1 MSVEIKSHYSAQEL
15 ANFKLKCLPHR
26 AHNVRAKANKE
37 SWVSRERAGRG
48 GGQEYAFDGLPK
60 EVQAE
65 IKAKAYKALVP
76 KQSSDAARQV
86 AVIANRDLSK
96 LDNAQRATAD
106 ARIQITLLV
115 GQYEASLGSRNK
127 ALDAV
132 VAMSRD
138 EALPVDEH
146 IDYNAV
152 CAKARASARGK
163 VGIGKRALH
172 DWCIA
177 ADKCSTPTERLAALA
192 PQKQGQP
199 VIVPTNIEWLG
210 DFLGVYCQPKGLP
223 VSEAYRIFAKEYDDK
238 HGTGA
243 APHYD
248 AVRRALSK
256 LPIWVRETRRLT
268 GSAMRGLRAYVR
280 RDWNADWMRA
290 NDMWVGD
297 GHSLKMKAR
306 HPQDGSPT
314 TPELT
319 IIMDAT
325 SRMIVGWSLA
335 YSESQI
341 AVGDALRHGMQS
353 HGIPAIYYS
362 DNGGGQKNKTFD
374 TDVTGIFA
382 RLGVHHATGIPGNP
396 QGRGIIERQ
405 MKEVPKRVAQA
416 FATYTGKD
424 ADPET
429 VRKMLSD
436 MGALTDAVAKHK
448 SSDEMTPKQKRA
460 EKMLPSWHEL
470 MAEIKA
476 QVDDYNYNRIHSV
489 IGTTPAKKREQ
500 LLMKMDEG
508 NFIPLSA
515 EAARDLF
522 RPSFERVVDRGQV
535 RWDNDFYADPELE
548 FHTGK
553 KVVVFIDQHDPS
565 SVTVRDLDGR
575 WICEAKLDAFMQP
588 AFPKSFVEKKRV
600 KSVEAQIKRKTDDI
614 AAIRS
619 KNRTVIEHE
628 NAQTLSELFSGKT
641 VETVATQE
649 YAMFECDLNKTVNDK

>member
-1 MSVEIKSHYSAQEL
+1 MKVKKWLNAQEL
-15 ANFKLKCLPHR
+15 ADYRLKSLPSTK
-26 AHNVRAKANKE
+26 AGVIYRAKKDCWINRKR
-37 SWVSRERAGRG
+37 SGRG
-48 GGQEYAFDGLPK
+48 GGTEYAFDDLPK
-60 EVQAE
+60 DVQAE
-65 IKAKAYKALVP
+65 IKAKTYKALMP
-76 KQSSDAARQV
+76 KKSTDATRQV
-86 AVIANRDLSK
+86 ALIANRDLSK
-96 LDNAQRATAD
+96 LDDAQRATAD
-106 ARIQITLLV
+106 ARLQMTLLV
-115 GQYEASLGSRNK
+115 GQYQASLGSRNK

-132 VAMSRD
+132 VALSRD
-138 EALPVDEH
+138 EALPIDELT
-146 IDYNAV
+146 DYNAI
-152 CAKARASARGK
+152 CATAMAKRLSKAG
-163 VGIGKRALH
+163 VGKRILH
-172 DWCIA
+172 EWCTK
-177 ADKCSTPTERLAALA
+177 ADQCSTPTERLAALA

-199 VIVPTNIEWLG
+199 VIIPTNIEWLA
-210 DFLGVYCQPKGLP
+210 DFLAVYCQPKGLP
-223 VSEAYRIFAKEYDDK
+223 VSEAYRIFVKEYDDK

-256 LPIWVRETRRLT
+256 LPIWVRETGRLT

-341 AVGDALRHGMQS
+341 AVGDALRHGMQN

-374 TDVTGIFA
+374 TDVTGVFA

-448 SSDEMTPKQKRA
+448 SSDELTPKQKRA
-460 EKMLPSWHEL
+460 ERMLPSWHEL

-476 QVDDYNYNRIHSV
+476 QVEDYNFNRIHSV

-508 NFIPLSA
+508 DFIPLSA

-522 RPSFERVVDRGQV
+522 RPSFERTVDRGQV

-548 FHTGK
+548 FHAGK
-553 KVVVFIDQHDPS
+553 KVMVFIDQHDPS
-565 SVTVRDLDGR
+565 SVIVRDLDGR
-575 WICEAKLDAFMQP
+575 WICEAKLDAFAQP
-588 AFPKSFVEKKRV
+588 AFPKSFVEKKRE
-600 KSVEAQIKRKTDDI
+600 KSVQAQIKRKTDDI
-614 AAIRS
+614 AAIKS

-628 NAQTLSELFSGKT
+628 KADVLRELFSGKT
-641 VETVATQE
+641 VETIATQE
-649 YAMFECDLNKTVNDK
+649 YPMFACDVKTVNKK

>member
-1 MSVEIKSHYSAQEL
+1 MVNKMKNWFTAQEL
-15 ANFKLKCLPHR
+15 ADFNLKSLPNSKS
-26 AHNVRAKANKE
+26 NVIRWAKKDNWATRK
-37 SWVSRERAGRG
+37 RAGRG
-48 GGQEYAFDGLPK
+48 GGLEYSLESLPAG
-60 EVQAE
+60 VQAE
-65 IKAKAYKALVP
+65 IKAKTYKALMP
-76 KQSSDAARQV
+76 KKSTDATRQV
-86 AVIANRDLSK
+86 ALIANRDLSK
-96 LDNAQRATAD
+96 LDDAQRATAD
-106 ARIQITLLV
+106 ARLQMTLLV
-115 GQYEASLGSRNK
+115 GQYQASLGSRNK

-132 VAMSRD
+132 VALSRD
-138 EALPVDEH
+138 EALPIDELT
-146 IDYNAV
+146 DYNAI
-152 CAKARASARGK
+152 CATAMAKRLSKAG
-163 VGIGKRALH
+163 VGKRILH
-172 DWCIA
+172 EWCTK
-177 ADKCSTPTERLAALA
+177 ADQCSTPTERLAALA

-199 VIVPTNIEWLG
+199 VIVPTNIEWLA
-210 DFLGVYCQPKGLP
+210 DFLAVYCQPKGLP
-223 VSEAYRIFAKEYDDK
+223 VSEAYRIFVKEYDDK

-248 AVRRALSK
+248 AVRRALAK

-341 AVGDALRHGMQS
+341 AVGDALRHGMQN

-374 TDVTGIFA
+374 TDVTGVFA

-448 SSDEMTPKQKRA
+448 SSDELTPKQKRA
-460 EKMLPSWHEL
+460 ERMLPSWHEL

-476 QVDDYNYNRIHSV
+476 QVEDYNFNRIHSV

-508 NFIPLSA
+508 DFIPLSA

-522 RPSFERVVDRGQV
+522 RPSFERTVDRGQV

-548 FHTGK
+548 FHAGK
-553 KVVVFIDQHDPS
+553 KVMVFIDQHDPS
-565 SVTVRDLDGR
+565 SVIVRDLDGR
-575 WICEAKLDAFMQP
+575 WICEAKLDAFAQP
-588 AFPKSFVEKKRV
+588 AFPKSFVEKKRE
-600 KSVEAQIKRKTDDI
+600 KSVQAQIKRKTDDI
-614 AAIRS
+614 AAIKS

-628 NAQTLSELFSGKT
+628 KADVLRELFSGKT
-641 VETVATQE
+641 VETIATQE
-649 YAMFECDLNKTVNDK
+649 YPMFACDVKTVNKK

>member
-1 MSVEIKSHYSAQEL
+1 MVNKMKNWFTAQEL
-15 ANFKLKCLPHR
+15 ADLNLKSLPNSKS
-26 AHNVRAKANKE
+26 NVIRWAKKD
-37 SWVSRERAGRG
+37 SWITRKRAGRG
-48 GGQEYAFDGLPK
+48 GGLEYSLESLPAV
-60 EVQAE
+60 VQAE
-65 IKAKAYKALVP
+65 IKAKSYKALMP
-76 KQSSDAARQV
+76 KKSTDATRQV
-86 AVIANRDLSK
+86 ALIANRDLSK
-96 LDNAQRATAD
+96 LDDAQRATAD
-106 ARIQITLLV
+106 ARLQMTLLV
-115 GQYEASLGSRNK
+115 GQYQASLGSRNK

-132 VAMSRD
+132 VALSRD
-138 EALPVDEH
+138 EALPIDELM
-146 IDYNAV
+146 DYNAI
-152 CAKARASARGK
+152 CATAMAKRLSKAG
-163 VGIGKRALH
+163 VGKRILH
-172 DWCIA
+172 EWCTK
-177 ADKCSTPTERLAALA
+177 ADQCSTPTERLAALA

-199 VIVPTNIEWLG
+199 VIIPTNIEWLA
-210 DFLGVYCQPKGLP
+210 DFLAVYCQPKGLP
-223 VSEAYRIFAKEYDDK
+223 VSEAYRIFVKEYDDK

-341 AVGDALRHGMQS
+341 AVGDALRHGMQN

-374 TDVTGIFA
+374 TDVTGVFA

-448 SSDEMTPKQKRA
+448 SSDELTPKQKRA
-460 EKMLPSWHEL
+460 ERMLPSWHEL
-470 MAEIKA
+470 MAEIKS
-476 QVDDYNYNRIHSV
+476 QVEDYNFNRIHSV

-508 NFIPLSA
+508 DFIPLSA

-522 RPSFERVVDRGQV
+522 RPSFERTVDRGQV

-548 FHTGK
+548 FHAGK
-553 KVVVFIDQHDPS
+553 KVMVFIDQHDPS
-565 SVTVRDLDGR
+565 SVIVRDLDGR

-588 AFPKSFVEKKRV
+588 AFPKSYVEKKRV

-614 AAIRS
+614 AAIKS
-619 KNRTVIEHE
+619 KNRAVIEHE
-628 NAQTLSELFSGKT
+628 KADVLRELFSGKT
-641 VETVATQE
+641 VETIATQE
-649 YAMFECDLNKTVNDK
+649 YPMFACDVKTVNKK

>member
-1 MSVEIKSHYSAQEL
+1 MKDYYTAQEIADL
-15 ANFKLKCLPHR
+15 NLKSLPNSKS
-26 AHNVRAKANKE
+26 NVIRWAKKDNWSTRKR
-37 SWVSRERAGRG
+37 SGRG
-48 GGQEYAFDGLPK
+48 GGVEYAFESLPA

-65 IKAKAYKALVP
+65 IKTKSYKSLMP
-76 KQSSDAARQV
+76 KQSTDATRQV
-86 AVIANRDLSK
+86 ALIANRDLSK
-96 LDNAQRATAD
+96 LDDAQRATAD
-106 ARIQITLLV
+106 ARLQMTLLV
-115 GQYEASLGSRNK
+115 GQYQASLGSRNK

-132 VAMSRD
+132 VALSRD
-138 EALPVDEH
+138 EALPVDDLA
-146 IDYNAV
+146 DYNAI
-152 CAKARASARGK
+152 CATAMAKRLSKAG
-163 VGIGKRALH
+163 VGKRILH
-172 DWCIA
+172 EWCTK
-177 ADKCSTPTERLAALA
+177 ADQCSTPTERLAALA

-199 VIVPTNIEWLG
+199 VIVPTNIEWLA
-210 DFLGVYCQPKGLP
+210 DFLAVYCQPKGLP
-223 VSEAYRIFAKEYDDK
+223 VSEAYRIFVKEYDDK

-256 LPIWVRETRRLT
+256 LPIWVRETGRLT

-341 AVGDALRHGMQS
+341 AVGDALRHGMQN

-374 TDVTGIFA
+374 TDVTGVFA

-448 SSDEMTPKQKRA
+448 SSDELTPKQKRA
-460 EKMLPSWHEL
+460 ERMLPSWHEL

-476 QVDDYNYNRIHSV
+476 QVEDYNFNRIHSV

-500 LLMKMDEG
+500 LLMKMDEDD
-508 NFIPLSA
+508 FIPLSA

-535 RWDNDFYADPELE
+535 RWDNDFYGDPELE
-548 FHTGK
+548 FHAGE
-553 KVVVFIDQHDPS
+553 KVMVFIDQHDPS
-565 SVTVRDLDGR
+565 SVTVRDKDGR
-575 WICEAKLDAFMQP
+575 WICEAKLDAFAQP
-588 AFPKSFVEKKRV
+588 AFPKSFVEKKRE
-600 KSVEAQIKRKTDDI
+600 KSVQAQIKRKTDDI
-614 AAIRS
+614 AAIKS

-628 NAQTLSELFSGKT
+628 KADVLRELFSGKT
-641 VETVATQE
+641 VETIATQE
-649 YAMFECDLNKTVNDK
+649 YPMFACDVKTVNKK

>member
-1 MSVEIKSHYSAQEL
+1 MNLKTGYSAQEL
-15 ANFKLKCLPHR
+15 ADLQLNSLPQTRPGVTHR
-26 AHNVRAKANKE
+26 AKKDNWTTRK
-37 SWVSRERAGRG
+37 RAGRG
-48 GGQEYAFDGLPK
+48 GGTEYPLESLPK
-60 EVQAE
+60 DVQAE
-65 IKAKAYKALVP
+65 IKAKTYKALMP
-76 KQSSDAARQV
+76 KQSTDATRQV
-86 AVIANRDLSK
+86 ALISNRDLSK
-96 LDNAQRATAD
+96 LDDSQRATAD
-106 ARIQITLLV
+106 ARLQMTLLV
-115 GQYEASLGSRNK
+115 GQYQASLGSRNK

-132 VAMSRD
+132 VALSRD
-138 EALPVDEH
+138 EALPVDELT
-146 IDYNAV
+146 DYNAV
-152 CAKARASARGK
+152 CATAMAKRLSQAG
-163 VGIGKRALH
+163 VGKRILH
-172 DWCIA
+172 KWCTK
-177 ADKCSTPTERLAALA
+177 ADQCSTPTERLAALA

-199 VIVPTNIEWLG
+199 VIIPTNIEWLA
-210 DFLGVYCQPKGLP
+210 DFLAVYCQPKGLP
-223 VSEAYRIFAKEYDDK
+223 VSEAYRIFVKEYDDK

-248 AVRRALSK
+248 AVRRALAK
-256 LPIWVRETRRLT
+256 LPIWVRETGRLT

-297 GHSLKMKAR
+297 GHSLKMQMW

-319 IIMDAT
+319 IIMDAP

-341 AVGDALRHGMQS
+341 AVGDALRHGMQN

-374 TDVTGIFA
+374 TDVTGVFA

-416 FATYTGKD
+416 FETYTGKD

-429 VRKMLSD
+429 VRKMLSG
-436 MGALTDAVAKHK
+436 MGSLSKAIAKGT
-448 SSDEMTPKQKRA
+448 SSSEMTPKQKRA
-460 EKMLPSWHEL
+460 ERILPSWNEV

-508 NFIPLSA
+508 DFIPLSA

-522 RPSFERVVDRGQV
+522 RPSFERVVDRGEV

-548 FHTGK
+548 FHAGK
-553 KVVVFIDQHDPS
+553 KVMVFIDQHDPS

-575 WICEAKLDAFMQP
+575 WICEAKLNAFTQP
-588 AFPKSFVEKKRV
+588 AFPKSFVEKKRE
-600 KSVEAQIKRKTDDI
+600 KSVQAQIKRKTDDI
-614 AAIRS
+614 AAIKS

-628 NAQTLSELFSGKT
+628 KADVLRELFSGKT
-641 VETVATQE
+641 VETIATQE
-649 YAMFECDLNKTVNDK
+649 YPMFACDVKTVNKK

>member
-1 MSVEIKSHYSAQEL
+1 MVNKMKNWFTAQEL
-15 ANFKLKCLPHR
+15 ADFNLKSLPNSKS
-26 AHNVRAKANKE
+26 NVIRWAKKDNWATRK
-37 SWVSRERAGRG
+37 RAGRG
-48 GGQEYAFDGLPK
+48 GGLEYSLESLPAG
-60 EVQAE
+60 VQAE
-65 IKAKAYKALVP
+65 IKAKTYKALMP
-76 KQSSDAARQV
+76 KKSTDATRQV
-86 AVIANRDLSK
+86 ALIANRDLSK
-96 LDNAQRATAD
+96 LDDAQRATAD
-106 ARIQITLLV
+106 ARLQMTLLV
-115 GQYEASLGSRNK
+115 GQYQASLGSRNK

-132 VAMSRD
+132 VALSRD
-138 EALPVDEH
+138 EALPIDELT
-146 IDYNAV
+146 DYNAI
-152 CAKARASARGK
+152 CATAMAKRLSKAG
-163 VGIGKRALH
+163 VGKRILH
-172 DWCIA
+172 EWCTK
-177 ADKCSTPTERLAALA
+177 ADQCSTPTERLAALA

-199 VIVPTNIEWLG
+199 VIIPTNIEWLA
-210 DFLGVYCQPKGLP
+210 DFLAVYCQPKGLP
-223 VSEAYRIFAKEYDDK
+223 VSEAYRIFVKEYDDK

-256 LPIWVRETRRLT
+256 LPIWVRETGRLT

-341 AVGDALRHGMQS
+341 AVGDALRHGMQN

-374 TDVTGIFA
+374 TDVTGVFA

-448 SSDEMTPKQKRA
+448 SSDELTPKQKRA
-460 EKMLPSWHEL
+460 ERMLPSWHEL

-476 QVDDYNYNRIHSV
+476 QVEDYNFNRIHSV

-508 NFIPLSA
+508 DFIPLSA

-522 RPSFERVVDRGQV
+522 RPSFERIVDRGQV

-548 FHTGK
+548 FHAGK
-553 KVVVFIDQHDPS
+553 KVMVFIDQHDPS
-565 SVTVRDLDGR
+565 SVIVRDLDGR
-575 WICEAKLDAFMQP
+575 WICEAKLDAFAQP
-588 AFPKSFVEKKRV
+588 AFPKSFVEKKRE
-600 KSVEAQIKRKTDDI
+600 KSVQAQIKRKTDDI
-614 AAIRS
+614 AAIKS

-628 NAQTLSELFSGKT
+628 KADVLRELFSGKT
-641 VETVATQE
+641 VETIATQE
-649 YAMFECDLNKTVNDK
+649 YPMFACDVKTVNKK

>member
-1 MSVEIKSHYSAQEL
+1 MTVKKWLNAQEL
-15 ANFKLKCLPHR
+15 ADYRLKSLPSTK
-26 AHNVRAKANKE
+26 AGVIYRAKKDCWINRKR
-37 SWVSRERAGRG
+37 SSRG
-48 GGQEYAFDGLPK
+48 GGTEYAFDGLPK
-60 EVQAE
+60 DVQAE
-65 IKAKAYKALVP
+65 IKAKTYKALMP
-76 KQSSDAARQV
+76 KKSTDATRQV
-86 AVIANRDLSK
+86 ALIANRDLSK
-96 LDNAQRATAD
+96 LDDAQRATAD
-106 ARIQITLLV
+106 ARLQMTLLV
-115 GQYEASLGSRNK
+115 GQYQASLGSRNK

-132 VAMSRD
+132 VALSRD
-138 EALPVDEH
+138 EALPIDELM
-146 IDYNAV
+146 DYNAI
-152 CAKARASARGK
+152 CATAMAKRLSKAG
-163 VGIGKRALH
+163 VGKRILH
-172 DWCIA
+172 EWCTK
-177 ADKCSTPTERLAALA
+177 ADQCSTPTERLAALA

-199 VIVPTNIEWLG
+199 VIIPTNIEWLA
-210 DFLGVYCQPKGLP
+210 DFLAVYCQPKGLP
-223 VSEAYRIFAKEYDDK
+223 VSEAYRIFVKEYDDK

-256 LPIWVRETRRLT
+256 LPIWVRETGRLT

-297 GHSLKMKAR
+297 GHSLKMQMW

-319 IIMDAT
+319 IIMDAP

-341 AVGDALRHGMQS
+341 AVGDALRHGMQN

-374 TDVTGIFA
+374 TDVTGVFA

-416 FATYTGKD
+416 FETYTGKD

-429 VRKMLSD
+429 VRKMLSG
-436 MGALTDAVAKHK
+436 MGSLSKAIAKGT
-448 SSDEMTPKQKRA
+448 SSSEMTPKQKRA
-460 EKMLPSWHEL
+460 ERILPSWNEV

-508 NFIPLSA
+508 DFIPLSA

-548 FHTGK
+548 FHAGK
-553 KVVVFIDQHDPS
+553 KVMVFIDQHDPS

-575 WICEAKLDAFMQP
+575 WICEAKLDAFAQP
-588 AFPKSFVEKKRV
+588 AFPKSFVEKKRE
-600 KSVEAQIKRKTDDI
+600 KSVQAQIKRKTDDI
-614 AAIRS
+614 AAIKS

-628 NAQTLSELFSGKT
+628 KADVLRELFSGKT
-641 VETVATQE
+641 VETIATQE
-649 YAMFECDLNKTVNDK
+649 YPMFACDVKTVNKK

>member
-1 MSVEIKSHYSAQEL
+1 MSVEIKSYYTAKEI
-15 ANFKLKCLPHR
+15 ADMRLKSLPTFHR
-26 AHNVRAKANKE
+26 NVRTTAEKDNWITRKR
-37 SWVSRERAGRG
+37 SGRG
-48 GGQEYAFDGLPK
+48 GGTEYLFESLPADA
-60 EVQAE
+60 QAE
-65 IKAKAYKALVP
+65 IKSKAYKALMP
-76 KQSSDAARQV
+76 KQSHV
-86 AVIANRDLSK
+86 AGQIAIIANRDISK
-96 LDNAQRATAD
+96 LDDAQRATAD
-106 ARIQITLLV
+106 ARLLMTLLV
-115 GQYEASLGSRNK
+115 GQYQASLGSRNK

-132 VAMSRD
+132 VALSRD
-138 EALPVDEH
+138 EALPVDELT
-146 IDYNAV
+146 DYNAI
-152 CAKARASARGK
+152 CATAMAKRLSKAG
-163 VGIGKRALH
+163 VGKRILH
-172 DWCIA
+172 EWCTK
-177 ADKCSTPTERLAALA
+177 ADQCSTPTERLAALA

-199 VIVPTNIEWLG
+199 VIIATNIEWLG

-223 VSEAYRIFAKEYDDK
+223 VSEAYRIFVKEYDDR

-248 AVRRALSK
+248 AVRRALAK

-280 RDWNADWMRA
+280 RDWNADFMRA
-290 NDMWVGD
+290 NDIWVGD

-341 AVGDALRHGMQS
+341 AVGDALRHGMQN

-374 TDVTGIFA
+374 TDVTGVFA

-405 MKEVPKRVAQA
+405 MKEVPKRVAQT
-416 FATYTGKD
+416 FETYTGKD

-429 VRKMLSD
+429 VRKMLSG
-436 MGALTDAVAKHK
+436 MGSLSGAIANGTP
-448 SSDEMTPKQKRA
+448 SDEMTPKQKKA
-460 EKMLPSWHEL
+460 EKILPSWHEL
-470 MAEIKA
+470 MAEIKS
-476 QVDDYNYNRIHSV
+476 QVDDYNFNRIHSV

-500 LLMKMDEG
+500 LLMKMDEDD
-508 NFIPLSA
+508 FIPLSA

-522 RPSFERVVDRGQV
+522 RPSFVRVVERGQV

-548 FHTGK
+548 FHAGE

-565 SVTVRDLDGR
+565 SVIVRDMDGR

-588 AFPKSFVEKKRV
+588 AFAKSYVEKKRV

-619 KNRTVIEHE
+619 KNRMVIEHE
-628 NAQTLSELFSGKT
+628 KSDTLHELFSGKT
-641 VETVATQE
+641 VETVAKQE
-649 YAMFECDLNKTVNDK
+649 YAMFAIDLADKAVNDK